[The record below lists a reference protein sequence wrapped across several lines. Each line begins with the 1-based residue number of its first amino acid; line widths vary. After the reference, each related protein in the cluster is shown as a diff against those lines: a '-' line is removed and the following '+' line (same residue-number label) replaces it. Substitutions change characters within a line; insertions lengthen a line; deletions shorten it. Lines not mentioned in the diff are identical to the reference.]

1 MTESKIL
8 IGNCLDKL
16 KELPDA
22 SVQCCVTSPPYW
34 GLRDYGT
41 SDWVGGDSECDH
53 NFGRNTMGGLSSK
66 QSSNSGSLGSFK
78 NLCKK
83 CGAIREDKQLGLE
96 ETPEEYVENMVQVF
110 REVHRVLRDDGTLWL
125 NLGDSYWGGKGQ
137 SGQGSPEYQEA
148 RKDVSINKPYHQ
160 IAGSK
165 LTRPSDGKH
174 NIIKPKDLVGIPWR
188 VAFALQADGW
198 YLRQDIIWSKP
209 NPMPESVR
217 DRCTKAHEYI
227 FLLAK
232 SKKYYYD
239 NEAIKEDAG
248 NWGTRDRTNGKYNS
262 EHNELL
268 GADHAGLVGKE
279 WEENPKRNKR
289 SVWHV
294 APKPFAGAH
303 FAVYPTELIEPCI
316 LAGTSEKGCC
326 AKCGSPHE
334 RVVERTRIKRSELP
348 KDDPRYRPND
358 YHGAYEEI
366 NGKGDAGY
374 SESKTTGWQPTCNC
388 ESDVVPCVVL
398 DPFSGSGTTGIVA
411 INNNRDYIGLEL
423 NPEYAELSHN
433 RITKECP
440 NTLLEFMQ

>member
-1 MTESKIL
+1 MTTQDKYKIKVGDNLES
-8 IGNCLDKL
+8 L
-16 KELPDA
+16 KKLPDQ
-22 SVQCCVTSPPYW
+22 SVHCVVTSPPYW

-41 SDWVGGDSECDH
+41 GTWEGGDEDCDH
-53 NFGRNTMGGLSSK
+53 VADPTATKKFGNEEF
-66 QSSNSGSLGSFK
+66 NK
-78 NLCKK
+78 NCPSREMTKTKGYYEDTCPK
-83 CGAIREDKQLGLE
+83 CGAVRTDSQLGQE
-96 ETPEEYVENMVQVF
+96 DTPQEFVENLVVLF
-110 REVHRVLRDDGTLWL
+110 REIHRVLREDGTVWL
-125 NLGDSYWGGKGQ
+125 NLGDSYAGNCSRGSDNGRAGYGTKREGVFTKGG
-137 SGQGSPEYQEA
+137 
-148 RKDVSINKPYHQ
+148 
-160 IAGSK
+160 
-165 LTRPSDGKH
+165 DGLKT
-174 NIIKPKDLVGIPWR
+174 KDLVGIPWR
-188 VAFALQADGW
+188 VALALQSDGW
-198 YLRQDIIWSKP
+198 WLRQDIIWSKP

-227 FLLAK
+227 FLLTK
-232 SKKYYYD
+232 NKKYYYD

-279 WEENPKRNKR
+279 WEENPKKNKR

-326 AKCGSPHE
+326 AKCGSPLE

-374 SESKTTGWQPTCNC
+374 SSTKTTGWQPTCNC
-388 ESDVVPCVVL
+388 TTTDTVPCTVL
-398 DPFSGSGTTGIVA
+398 DPFSGSGTTGIVS
-411 INNNRDYIGLEL
+411 INNGRDYIGLEL
-423 NPEYAELSHN
+423 NPEYAEISIN
-433 RITKECP
+433 RITEECP
-440 NTLLEFMQ
+440 NTLTEFMQ